1 MPALII
7 AVAVAVA
14 DGRADWPGVQAAA
27 LGADAL
33 AVYDGDAVAGRAPQ
47 LALAARL
54 RAEAGVPVWYRG
66 SVGAADE
73 LDAAAEAADVV
84 CVADAALRDAAFLR
98 YGVDALGERLAVVI
112 EHTDRRVELPSG
124 GHVDLLDAAAELAY
138 RGVHHIIVVDRGR
151 AGALSGLDLRTARAL
166 CGAVGARITIGGG
179 IGTIADIEAVAR
191 MRAPRPAGVLV
202 GAALRTGRL
211 SIPEIRATL
220 GRTGHSRKGAA

>member
-1 MPALII
+1 VPALMIG
-7 AVAVAVA
+7 VAVAVA

-33 AVYDGDAVAGRAPQ
+33 ALYDVDAASGRTPQ

-84 CVADAALRDAAFLR
+84 CVAGAVLRDAAFLR

-112 EHTDRRVELPSG
+112 EHTDRRVQLPAG
-124 GHVDLLDAAAELAY
+124 GHADLLDAAGELAY
-138 RGVHHIIVVDRGR
+138 RGVHHIIVIDRGR
-151 AGALSGLDLRTARAL
+151 AGVLSGLDLETVQAL
-166 CGAVGARITIGGG
+166 CEAVGARISVGGG
-179 IGTIADIEAVAR
+179 VGSLADIAAVAR
-191 MRAPRPAGVLV
+191 MRPPRPAGVLV
-202 GAALRTGRL
+202 GSALRTGRV
-211 SIPEIRATL
+211 SVPEILASL
-220 GRTGHSRKGAA
+220 GRTGKPRKGAA